1 MLHEKLL
8 KTSHYRLSGVR
19 VIVRLRAYICGGSF
33 NVKKEGCWKYDH
45 TSATLYM
52 YKCNPKQELPG
63 GLLGGRFSLTKNGGT
78 SMKVLSI
85 EEHGETEP
93 IVCLFKIEL

>member
-1 MLHEKLL
+1 MLDCIA
-8 KTSHYRLSGVR
+8 SGDDPCSVSNPTYIR
-19 VIVRLRAYICGGSF
+19 VIYPVMRPKHLLEVRL
-33 NVKKEGCWKYDH
+33 
-45 TSATLYM
+45 

-63 GLLGGRFSLTKNGGT
+63 GQLGGRFSLMKNGGT

-93 IVCLFKIEL
+93 IVCLFQIEL